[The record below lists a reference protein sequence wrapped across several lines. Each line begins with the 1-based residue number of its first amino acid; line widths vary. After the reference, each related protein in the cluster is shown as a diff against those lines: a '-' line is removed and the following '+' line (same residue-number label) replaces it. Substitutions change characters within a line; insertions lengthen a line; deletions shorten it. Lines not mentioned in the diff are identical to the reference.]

1 MGPFQNKID
10 VNNPYFV
17 KIQQI
22 QGALYKL
29 PIKSNIPFNI
39 GNKAN
44 MCLLR

>member
-29 PIKSNIPFNI
+29 HIKSNIPL
-39 GNKAN
+39 KH
-44 MCLLR
+44 C